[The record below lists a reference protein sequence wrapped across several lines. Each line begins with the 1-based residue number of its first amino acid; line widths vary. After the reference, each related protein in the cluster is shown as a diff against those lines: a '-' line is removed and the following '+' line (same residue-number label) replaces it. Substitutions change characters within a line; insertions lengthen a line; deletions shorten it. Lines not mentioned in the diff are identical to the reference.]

1 MGKTGCKLLKRVV
14 CVGLLGAFSATAE
27 EVVYEED
34 FEKPLKGW
42 CLEDWKL
49 EKTDWSDTN
58 AMWKVVKG
66 VGLDGTAGLVLTLR
80 ADERP
85 KWPLP
90 AMFKVEPG
98 EAYRFEAWMDDSAF
112 RDPKR
117 SPPIGIS
124 FAPYDRSFRHYRGA
138 GSVRVEDNVVRK
150 DRWVKVEGTTSPMP
164 TNVVQARFYIW
175 ANDGSSGTA
184 KFDRFKVVKV
194 AANPLEYLGTSAYRD
209 MAADGEVSFAAVYTL
224 NPVKYRKGDVSCEL
238 SFAGIGGT
246 ETRAVPLEDG
256 IVRLTLPV
264 SACAFGT
271 NTVRMALKDRTG
283 SEIGVQTVDFCRVRK
298 LPRRRVTFD
307 RYGRTIVDGRK
318 FLPLG
323 MYFGSKFGE
332 AEIAFYTNGTPFNCI
347 LPYRNLAVED
357 GTPVL
362 DLCERAGLKYIV
374 CMSGYYG
381 SMLGNRRNHDRFTE
395 EYVKRILLRYRSH
408 PAVLAWYLADELT
421 TNAEPLLRER
431 KRICYALDPD
441 HPTYVVQ
448 NRPDTVR
455 PFVNGYDVIGM
466 DPYPVGSMFS
476 GRIRPEGI
484 RLAADWSR
492 AAVSESYGFRPS
504 WIVPQAFDWGNY
516 YPDWRTKYPDE
527 VRMPTFEELRSM
539 TFQGIAGGANGLIYY
554 SFFDIYEMTGN
565 RRKTEAER
573 DAYWADVVAVAKEV
587 KSHEAVILSD
597 PGPSAT
603 CASSDVVSR
612 TWHTESGK
620 DVILLCNVTRSPIET
635 VVSVGG
641 RENRIALKPL
651 EVLWKVL

>member
-1 MGKTGCKLLKRVV
+1 MGKTGCKLLKRVM
-14 CVGLLGAFSATAE
+14 CAGLLGAFSATAE

-49 EKTDWSDTN
+49 EKLGWSDTN
-58 AMWKVVKG
+58 GMWKVVKG
-66 VGLDGTAGLVLTLR
+66 EGLDGTAGLVLTLK

-98 EAYRFEAWMDDSAF
+98 EAYRFEAWLDDSAF
-112 RDPKR
+112 RDPRR
-117 SPPIGIS
+117 SPPISIS
-124 FAPYDRSFRHYRGA
+124 FAPYDKSFRHYRGA

-194 AANPLEYLGTSAYRD
+194 AANPLEHLGTSAYRD
-209 MAADGEVSFAAVYTL
+209 MAADGEVSFAAAYTL
-224 NPVKYRKGDVSCEL
+224 NPVRYRKEDVSCEL
-238 SFAGIGGT
+238 RFAGIGGT
-246 ETRAVPLEDG
+246 ETRAVPLADG

-264 SACAFGT
+264 SAFAFGT

-283 SEIGVQTVDFCRVRK
+283 SEIGARTVDFCRVRN

-307 RYGRTIVDGRK
+307 RYGRTLVDGRK

-347 LPYRNLAVED
+347 LPYRNLAAED
-357 GTPVL
+357 GTSVL

-395 EYVKRILLRYRSH
+395 EYVKRILLRYRNH

-431 KRICYALDPD
+431 KRICHALDPD
-441 HPTYVVQ
+441 HPTYIVQ

-466 DPYPVGSMFS
+466 DPYPIGSMFS

-484 RLAADWSR
+484 RLVSDWSR
-492 AAVSESYGFRPS
+492 ASIGESYGFRPS

-516 YPDWRTKYPDE
+516 YPDWRTKYPEE

-573 DAYWADVVAVAKEV
+573 AAYWADAVAVAKEV
-587 KSHEAVILSD
+587 KKMESVILSD
-597 PGPSAT
+597 PGPAVACDSK
-603 CASSDVVSR
+603 DVVLR
-612 TWHTESGK
+612 TWRTENGK
-620 DVILLCNVTRSPIET
+620 CTALLCNVTRRPVEAAVRMDT
-635 VVSVGG
+635 
-641 RENRIALKPL
+641 REQIVPMKPL
-651 EVLWKVL
+651 EVVWRDF